1 MPEPAALSE
10 LPLFLLNAVL
20 FPGATLPLR
29 VFEPRYRQMVDFCME
44 RDRTFG
50 VLLIR
55 SGQGVGGPAEP
66 YTVGTMARIEQVE
79 HQADG
84 TSLLLTVGVQRFQL
98 LGMID
103 WQPFSL
109 GAVEYLTE
117 YEEPAVEG
125 ELVVSV
131 EQRALRCIQ
140 LLLALNGEWVRRW
153 QFPVDGP
160 ALSYLVAA
168 RLPLNLPTKQQLLEA
183 PNAKRRLELE
193 LPLLEELQETLWQR
207 LMETMWL
214 RSANLN

>member
-1 MPEPAALSE
+1 MGEPAASSE

-20 FPGATLPLR
+20 FPGAALPLR

-55 SGQGVGGPAEP
+55 WGQEVGGPAEP
-66 YTVGTMARIEQVE
+66 FTVGTTARIE
-79 HQADG
+79 HIDNQADG
-84 TSLLLTVGVQRFQL
+84 ASLLLTVGVQRFRL

-103 WQPFSL
+103 WQPFPL
-109 GAVEYLTE
+109 GAVEYLVE
-117 YEEPAVEG
+117 PEEPAVER

-153 QFPVDGP
+153 QFPGDGP
-160 ALSYLVAA
+160 TLSYLVAA
-168 RLPLNLPTKQQLLEA
+168 RLPLNLPTKQQPLEA
-183 PNAKRRLELE
+183 PNAKRRLEQE
-193 LPLLEELQETLWQR
+193 LPLLEEQQETLWQR
-207 LMETMWL
+207 LMEAMWL

>member
-1 MPEPAALSE
+1 MSEPAAPSE
-10 LPLFLLNAVL
+10 LPLFLLHAVL
-20 FPGATLPLR
+20 FPRATLPLR

-55 SGQGVGGPAEP
+55 SGQEVGEPAEP
-66 YTVGTMARIEQVE
+66 HAVGTMARIEQVE

-84 TSLLLTVGVQRFQL
+84 TLLLLTVGVQRFRL
-98 LGMID
+98 LRMID
-103 WQPFSL
+103 WQPFPL
-109 GAVEYLTE
+109 GAVEYLTDH
-117 YEEPAVEG
+117 EEPAVEP
-125 ELVVSV
+125 ELVEGV
-131 EQRALRCIQ
+131 EQRALRCVQ

-153 QFPVDGP
+153 QFPRDGP

-168 RLPLNLPTKQQLLEA
+168 RLPVALLTKQQLLEA
-183 PNAKRRLELE
+183 PNAKTRLELE
-193 LPLLEELQETLWQR
+193 RPLLEQQQEILWGR